1 MIVFWIVALV
11 VGLAVAAA
19 ASRRAVTHAIGA
31 SEQAGVSA
39 SLVGVTIVA
48 IGTDLP
54 EIAASIIAAIR
65 GEGDLII
72 GDAAGSAFTQVTL
85 VLAILCLAAAIT
97 ADRVSIATLGAL
109 TVGAL
114 VLVALLVADGVFSRI
129 DGLILVVVWVGALLV
144 TYVVE
149 PPGDH
154 QAGGSR
160 SDALR
165 AAFRALGWL
174 AVVAAASTLIVES
187 FVELTEDIGV
197 PQLVASAVVLSLG
210 TSLPELV
217 VDLTALR
224 RGAAALAL
232 GDLFGSSLLDAT
244 LAIGIGPTLRATTVS
259 DDASTACLI
268 AAVGV
273 AGSTVI
279 VMTRRT
285 HRFPSAI
292 LLLLV
297 YVSVTAWMIAATG

>member
-1 MIVFWIVALV
+1 MIILWIVALV
-11 VGLAVAAA
+11 VGLTVAAA

-31 SEQAGVSA
+31 SEHAGISA
-39 SLVGVTIVA
+39 GFVGVTIVA

-114 VLVALLVADGVFSRI
+114 VLVAFLVADGVFSRL
-129 DGLILVVVWVGALLV
+129 DGFVLVALWVGALIV
-144 TYVVE
+144 TYVIE

-154 QAGGSR
+154 SAGGSR
-160 SDALR
+160 RDAVRAALR
-165 AAFRALGWL
+165 SLGWL
-174 AVVAAASTLIVES
+174 AVVAAASTLVVES
-187 FVELTEDIGV
+187 FVELTDDIGV

-244 LAIGIGPTLRATTVS
+244 LAIGIGPALRATTVS
-259 DDASTACLI
+259 NDATTACLI
-268 AAVGV
+268 AA
-273 AGSTVI
+273 SSI
-279 VMTRRT
+279 
-285 HRFPSAI
+285 PD
-292 LLLLV
+292 
-297 YVSVTAWMIAATG
+297 

>member
-11 VGLAVAAA
+11 VGLVVAAA

-39 SLVGVTIVA
+39 GLVGVTIVA

-72 GDAAGSAFTQVTL
+72 GDAAGSAFTQVSL

-97 ADRVSIATLGAL
+97 ADRMSIATIGAL
-109 TVGAL
+109 TVAAL
-114 VLVALLVADGVFSRI
+114 LLVAVLVSDGVFSRL
-129 DGLILVVVWVGALLV
+129 DGLLLVALWVGSLLV
-144 TYVVE
+144 SYVVT
-149 PPGDH
+149 PPHDQPPTGR
-154 QAGGSR
+154 R
-160 SDALR
+160 SDAAR
-165 AAFRALGWL
+165 AALRSLGWL
-174 AVVAAASTLIVES
+174 AVVAGASTLVVES
-187 FVELTEDIGV
+187 FIELTEDIGV

-224 RGAAALAL
+224 RGAVALAL

-244 LAIGIGPTLRATTVS
+244 LAIGIGPMLRATTVS
-259 DDASTACLI
+259 DDATTACVI

-273 AGSTVI
+273 ALSTLV

-285 HRFPSAI
+285 HRFPSAA
-292 LLLLV
+292 LLFIV
-297 YVSVTAWMIAATG
+297 YGAVTAWMIIATG